1 MITQRLR
8 ENLTLTFLLQ
18 LLCTSLTLILL
29 YQEVVTYTVTRP
41 TMSSSEQ
48 TALEDETFPKV
59 TFCLDPALSKANA
72 KRYGYDV
79 TMYYRGEMKVQQNGF
94 VGWNGVA
101 TNESS
106 LDILEDILT
115 LKRDMTLFK
124 AWYTGDD
131 LHGDKYIAN
140 ISYTKPTYPIG
151 RCFVV
156 SPFQIKPKN
165 IETMVVLIP
174 AIYSGFVAE
183 FKPSLNVH
191 LDDPA
196 NSIQVYPQG
205 FQMHGSRIKMRLKA
219 NISQQSSYYKFIY
232 KIKISRSYHV
242 PGDSHQDCTEYS
254 INQTYNDCVQDEIS
268 NVFLQAIGCVPPL
281 LAKNTNAT
289 CNRVLNLTSVEGDVI
304 SHLLY
309 RIYSV
314 GFKSA
319 NCKTPCTTTT
329 FTTELVTKTP
339 YSVDVFVLAF
349 DPVVSVTRTSFSIS
363 PQTLV
368 TRLGGSVSSGRTL
381 LWALAAL
388 MAVLAG
394 IKKGWATCWRAMSG
408 RQAVN
413 EGWD

>member
-1 MITQRLR
+1 
-8 ENLTLTFLLQ
+8 
-18 LLCTSLTLILL
+18 
-29 YQEVVTYTVTRP
+29 
-41 TMSSSEQ
+41 MSSSEQ

-339 YSVDVFVLAF
+339 SSVDVFVLAF

-394 IKKGWATCWRAMSG
+394 IKKGLATCWRAMSG
-408 RQAVN
+408 RQ
-413 EGWD
+413 